1 MNEISC
7 PYCYGITDGTLDYCQ
22 ECGHQIYHC
31 PTCHTPIIVYQKNCA
46 NDHTKIPGP
55 WLKGLPKPEV
65 PSEKRTDM
73 SPKDGSKGKSFSRR
87 KALLVF
93 LATGIVLFLILGNRL
108 NLGHSQNADTD
119 AESGSVNEGEEAY
132 ASDESVGESFGE
144 NADNKDSF
152 DYRDPYAY
160 VEYDQTHG
168 TLKTN
173 EEENDEEVYSEPADA
188 YTEYQT
194 ESEEYVYDGQVFPY
208 SSIRKLR
215 DEEIYGL
222 SLSEIQDAINEIYAR
237 NGYTFNDPKYLNYYK
252 NFEWYHS
259 TIPSD
264 DFNERNEFNDVEFYN
279 VEKMRVR
286 RDALKNS

>member
-7 PYCYGITDGTLDYCQ
+7 PYCHGITDGTLDYCQ

-65 PSEKRTDM
+65 PFEKGKDTG
-73 SPKDGSKGKSFSRR
+73 PKDSSKGKPFSRR

-93 LATGIVLFLILGNRL
+93 IATGIVLFLILGDGRNP
-108 NLGHSQNADTD
+108 GHSQNAGTD
-119 AESGSVNEGEEAY
+119 AASGSVNEGEETY
-132 ASDESVGESFGE
+132 ASDESVTESPGE
-144 NADNKDSF
+144 NSDDTDSSF

-173 EEENDEEVYSEPADA
+173 EEVYSEPADVD
-188 YTEYQT
+188 TEYQT

-208 SSIRKLR
+208 SSIRKLK

-222 SLSEIQDAINEIYAR
+222 SLTEIQDAINEIYAR

-252 NFEWYHS
+252 SFDWYHP
-259 TIPSD
+259 TISSD
-264 DFNERNEFNDVEFYN
+264 QFNERSEFNDVEFYN